1 MASKRLCAYQHPDGR
16 SCGAPPLRDSLYCL
30 FHDPDHADAVA
41 EARRLAGQ
49 RRRKEATIATVYDL
63 IDATSDEGTKRL
75 MQIVVTDVL
84 GLDNSLN
91 RARVLLYAIQTGI
104 KVRESG
110 DLVGRLEALESTV
123 KREGWGPAAFEETD
137 DLEEPG

>member
-1 MASKRLCAYQHPDGR
+1 MATRRTCIYQHSDGR
-16 SCGAPPLRDSLYCL
+16 RCRAAPLRDGLYCL

-41 EARRLAGQ
+41 EARRVAGQ

-63 IDATSDEGTKRL
+63 LDATSDDGTKRL
-75 MQIVVTDVL
+75 MDIVVTDVL

-110 DLVGRLEALESTV
+110 DLVARLEALEATM
-123 KREGWGPAAFEETD
+123 KRERQRTAPFDEID
-137 DLEEPG
+137 D

>member
-1 MASKRLCAYQHPDGR
+1 MASKRPCAYQHPDGR
-16 SCGAPPLRDSLYCL
+16 PCGAPPLRDSLYCL
-30 FHDPDHADAVA
+30 FQDPDHADAVA

-49 RRRKEATIATVYDL
+49 RRRKEAAIATVYDL
-63 IDATSDEGTKRL
+63 LDATSDEGTKRL
-75 MQIVVTDVL
+75 MDIVVSDVL

-110 DLVGRLEALESTV
+110 DLVGRIEALEATV
-123 KREGWGPAAFEETD
+123 KREGRGAAAFEEID
-137 DLEEPG
+137 DLEE